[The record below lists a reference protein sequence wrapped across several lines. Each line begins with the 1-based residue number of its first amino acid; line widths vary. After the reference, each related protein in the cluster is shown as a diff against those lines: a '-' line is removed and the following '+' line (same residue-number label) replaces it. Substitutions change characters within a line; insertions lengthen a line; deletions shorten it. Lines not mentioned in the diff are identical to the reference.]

1 MHIYTE
7 IKNGNISIEKIEK
20 GQNQF
25 KSKLNEITI
34 GNPKGKSKDQL
45 GTIKNNKNL
54 YNSRDKVI
62 KLYNDYVKILPEAI
76 YKTEQGTRLKILI
89 PKQMLHVVLHA
100 DSSSRV
106 KADNSSEN
114 LLNEIRQIVYS
125 L

>member
-34 GNPKGKSKDQL
+34 GNPKRKSKDQL

-100 DSSSRV
+100 DSSS
-106 KADNSSEN
+106 
-114 LLNEIRQIVYS
+114 
-125 L
+125 

>member
-1 MHIYTE
+1 M
-7 IKNGNISIEKIEK
+7 
-20 GQNQF
+20 
-25 KSKLNEITI
+25 
-34 GNPKGKSKDQL
+34 
-45 GTIKNNKNL
+45 
-54 YNSRDKVI
+54 
-62 KLYNDYVKILPEAI
+62 PEAI

>member
-34 GNPKGKSKDQL
+34 GNPKRKSKDQL

-106 KADNSSEN
+106 KGDNSSEN